1 MKKKLCLMII
11 LLSGAIIASA
21 QSPTPI
27 GRHSN
32 LSIFSGYFAK
42 QQNSNNNGSWI
53 GVYGDIPLYRSL
65 SEEWNISAWGVYT
78 RSEWTNNMAPYSSKT
93 QDFSLGL
100 STGKYEEFLSYT
112 HSFYGGLAVG
122 YKHSKEI
129 GRVEKKKYSSES
141 QQRDHLLVGNLNL
154 NLMKYSGYHPYFL
167 PRTQLVI
174 SGQYALDAQKT
185 LSENGKPALPNKP
198 WNKSFLEITL
208 KQSLWDIPLGMNQN
222 VFLQP
227 KIGGQ
232 FSRYFDGEERNSYGP
247 LIELALHKA
256 SNDDFLSLTL
266 MHKHQGRGN
275 DYLFIMLSLNLLKI
289 FQ

>member
-1 MKKKLCLMII
+1 MLLL

-21 QSPTPI
+21 QTPNPI

-32 LSIFSGYFAK
+32 LSVFSGYFAK

-53 GVYGDIPLYRSL
+53 GIYGDLPLYRSL
-65 SEEWNISAWGVYT
+65 SEEWNVSAWGVYSA
-78 RSEWTNNMAPYSSKT
+78 SEWTNNMAPYVSKT

-100 STGKYEEFLSYT
+100 STGKYEEFFSYT

-129 GRVEKKKYSSES
+129 GRVEKKKYSSEGI
-141 QQRDHLLVGNLNL
+141 QKDHLLVGNLNL
-154 NLMKYSGYHPYFL
+154 NLMKYSGYHPYLF
-167 PRTQLVI
+167 PRTQLVL

-185 LSENGKPALPNKP
+185 LSENGQSALPNKP
-198 WNKSFLEITL
+198 WNKGFLETTL

-222 VFLQP
+222 TFLQP

-247 LIELALHKA
+247 IIEMSLHKA
-256 SNDDFLSLTL
+256 GNDDFLSLTL
-266 MHKHQGRGN
+266 MHKHQGQGN
-275 DYLFIMLSLNLLKI
+275 DYLFIMLNLNLLKLKNN
-289 FQ
+289 